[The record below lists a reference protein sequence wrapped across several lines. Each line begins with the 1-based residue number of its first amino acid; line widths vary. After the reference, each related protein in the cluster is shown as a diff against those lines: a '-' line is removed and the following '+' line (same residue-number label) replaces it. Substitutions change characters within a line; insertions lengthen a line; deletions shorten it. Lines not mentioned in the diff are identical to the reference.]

1 MPFLCK
7 KCWCAN
13 NKQEEFLAGAGAGA
27 EAGAA
32 EAERYYIGQVANTS
46 CEIWVLFVY
55 YVCVLLYNIKEYNQ
69 PKNGFCLMLQK
80 TKVVFNQIYT
90 QV

>member
-1 MPFLCK
+1 MQVVNILIEKSAKSVGVPIISK

-27 EAGAA
+27 EVRAK
-32 EAERYYIGQVANTS
+32 RYYIGQVANTS

-55 YVCVLLYNIKEYNQ
+55 YVCV
-69 PKNGFCLMLQK
+69 
-80 TKVVFNQIYT
+80 
-90 QV
+90 